1 VAELITDRYA
11 TALFEVAKE
20 NNAVKNYEEQ
30 VKIIYDTL
38 LKNPEFL
45 QVLSD
50 PKIILEEKYSLAE
63 KVFEGKVYDELVGLF
78 ILLVRKNRQNYT
90 LDILAQFLEM
100 AQADAGILLAT
111 VTTAMPLKKEQL
123 AQIKT
128 NLEKSTKQTIDLV
141 TVVDKDL
148 IGGIVI
154 QVGDKVVDGSVSG
167 QLNTLSNKLKDL
179 RLA

>member
-1 VAELITDRYA
+1 VAELITNRYA

-148 IGGIVI
+148 IGGIII

>member
-1 VAELITDRYA
+1 MAELITDRYA

-148 IGGIVI
+148 IGGIII

>member
-148 IGGIVI
+148 IGGIII

>member
-1 VAELITDRYA
+1 MAELITNRYA

>member
-1 VAELITDRYA
+1 VAELITNRYA